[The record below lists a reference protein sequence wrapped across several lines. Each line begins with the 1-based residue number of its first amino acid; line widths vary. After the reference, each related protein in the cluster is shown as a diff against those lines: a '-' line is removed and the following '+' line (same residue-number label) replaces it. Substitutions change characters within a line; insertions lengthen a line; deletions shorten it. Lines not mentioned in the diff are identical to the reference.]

1 MNNSSHLFSYHERTR
16 MKILILEDSE
26 ERRRIFHEMLSH
38 THDLSFFGHVE
49 EAKTA
54 LSTDGPFDIIFLDHD
69 LDNRVFVDSEE
80 ENTGYQLAKYIA
92 ENNVRAKIIIHS
104 MNPYGAERMKKI
116 LPDAQRI
123 SFPELF
129 SQLKLSR

>member
-1 MNNSSHLFSYHERTR
+1 
-16 MKILILEDSE
+16 MKIFILEDSQ
-26 ERRRIFHEMLSH
+26 ERRKVFHKMLSP

-49 EAKTA
+49 DAKIA
-54 LSTDGPFDIIFLDHD
+54 LRTGGPFDILFLDHD

-92 ENNVRAKIIIHS
+92 ENNVHGKIIIHS
-104 MNPYGAERMKKI
+104 MNPYGAARMQEI

-123 SFPELF
+123 SFPDLF
-129 SQLKLSR
+129 SQLKLIN

>member
-1 MNNSSHLFSYHERTR
+1 MRIF
-16 MKILILEDSE
+16 ILEDSE
-26 ERRRIFHEMLSH
+26 ERRRIFREMLSPPH
-38 THDLSFFGHVE
+38 TLSFFGHVK

-54 LSTDGPFDIIFLDHD
+54 LVADGPFDLIFLDHD

-92 ENNVRAKIIIHS
+92 ENNVRSKIIIHS
-104 MNPYGAERMKKI
+104 MNPYGAERMQQV

-123 SFPELF
+123 SFPDLY